1 MAAVTAVGTS
11 RVSARQ
17 PTYFSCVAKRNRQ
30 EKATLRWR
38 SAARTAHAAS
48 TEIGKRP
55 KLAALRQ
62 RTLLYPISVL
72 ATCRHLTGFHC
83 NGKGHFKSNGN
94 GHFKSN
100 GNGHGNCNRNGRCAG
115 SQGDLFLRNGERVP
129 KRRNH
134 L

>member
-1 MAAVTAVGTS
+1 MADLTAVGTS

-17 PTYFSCVAKRNRQ
+17 PTYFSCVAKRSRQ

-38 SAARTAHAAS
+38 SATRTAHAAS

-55 KLAALRQ
+55 KLATLRQ

-83 NGKGHFKSNGN
+83 NGNG
-94 GHFKSN
+94 N
-100 GNGHGNCNRNGRCAG
+100 GNGHGNGNGNGNGNDNGNGNGKNQYRG
-115 SQGDLFLRNGERVP
+115 SSLRSE
-129 KRRNH
+129 
-134 L
+134 